1 MMNKKITTIFS
12 VFLYIVA
19 TLYAIYMIYVC
30 FNTFHYIYSLK
41 KQGQLSSSG
50 ILYTILNFYIPNLS
64 HYFFYSIILLVVGIG
79 IQNSTFQIESDQRMT
94 YREANKSTGSHKEII
109 HEDDE
114 NNLETWFNDLKKE
127 KKE

>member
-1 MMNKKITTIFS
+1 MMNKKITTIIS
-12 VFLYIVA
+12 IFLYIVA

-79 IQNSTFQIESDQRMT
+79 IQNSTFQIKSDQRMT
-94 YREANKSTGSHKEII
+94 YREENKSTGSHKEVI

-127 KKE
+127 

>member
-1 MMNKKITTIFS
+1 
-12 VFLYIVA
+12 
-19 TLYAIYMIYVC
+19 
-30 FNTFHYIYSLK
+30 
-41 KQGQLSSSG
+41 
-50 ILYTILNFYIPNLS
+50 
-64 HYFFYSIILLVVGIG
+64 LLVVGIG